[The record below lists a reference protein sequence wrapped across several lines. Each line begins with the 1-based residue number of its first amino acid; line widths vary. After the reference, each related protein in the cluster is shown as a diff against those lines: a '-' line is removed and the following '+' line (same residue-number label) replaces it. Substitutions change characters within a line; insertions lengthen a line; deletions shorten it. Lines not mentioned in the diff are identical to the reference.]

1 MSTYPGNAS
10 LAAAVKDRVV
20 ATFDQTLALYRQ
32 GRTDEVIAGCNLILQ
47 MDPLFDPARKLLD
60 KARDPSIAIDVNT
73 LMSGGGD
80 DPLAEARSAMRSRD
94 FERVVQITTEVLTND
109 LMNDEARVLSDEA
122 RERIEAAPFVEQ
134 FVRKCQQHVGN
145 GNLAAAQ
152 NDLEK
157 ARALDPNHPG
167 IAQIETMLRN
177 AESGPAATSFDS
189 SSFVVDTP
197 APSTRSTAQASDF
210 GFTFEEDKGG
220 GSTSSFEN
228 FSFDSPTPE
237 KPPAIEPSSAGAFSF
252 DSPTPEEPPVVEP
265 SPSDTF
271 SPGAFSFDTPVE
283 AGPGPAAAPP
293 PSAPSEFSFDA
304 PAKDGTEFDFS
315 TASIETSPDDQKKID
330 QYLADGDRAFSSG
343 DYQQAIDLWS
353 RIFLIDVTNESASER
368 IERAKIKR
376 REIEQRMESVLAAGI
391 QAFDRNDFATAKARF
406 GEVLQADPGNNQAQ
420 DYLERIGTGEASS
433 GMAFPPPPP
442 PSFDDGLETPVDD
455 DFAIPPAAAS
465 ESFDI
470 PPPPRKTATPA
481 KTTSTPAKKSPVL
494 AIAVAAALLIA
505 AAAGWFF
512 FSGSGSEPVQATVTT
527 QSLITRAGEL
537 GQQGRFDEAIAVLQD
552 IKPGDGQYEAA
563 LAMIADLQQKKGR
576 AGSMIDGKPLP
587 VFYDENI
594 AAGRAAFAA
603 NDYAGAKRAFENAM
617 RVKPLPPDL
626 TAAYDRASQQVAK
639 LDAARALFAERR
651 YADAI
656 RSLEALRAQ
665 DPSNK
670 NVQRMIID
678 AHFNV
683 GARALQDE
691 RLPDA
696 IRAFD
701 SVLAEDPTDEL
712 ARRSKELAERY
723 QGQPRDLLYR
733 IYVKYLPLRQAPA

>member
-1 MSTYPGNAS
+1 MSMYPGNAS

-32 GRTDEVIAGCNLILQ
+32 GRTDEVVAGCNLILQ

-60 KARDPSIAIDVNT
+60 KVRDPSTPVDLNT

-80 DPLAEARSAMRSRD
+80 DPLAEARRAMKSRD

-134 FVRKCQQHVGN
+134 FVRKCEQHVAA
-145 GNLAAAQ
+145 GNLTAARS
-152 NDLEK
+152 DLEK
-157 ARALDPNHPG
+157 ARALDPEHPG
-167 IAQIETMLRN
+167 ISQIETMLRN
-177 AESGPAATSFDS
+177 AESGPAAVSFDS

-197 APSTRSTAQASDF
+197 APSAGRTAEASDF
-210 GFTFEEDKGG
+210 GFTFEEEKDG
-220 GSTSSFEN
+220 GSSASAFES
-228 FSFDSPTPE
+228 FSFDAPAPE
-237 KPPAIEPSSAGAFSF
+237 KPPVIEPSPA
-252 DSPTPEEPPVVEP
+252 
-265 SPSDTF
+265 
-271 SPGAFSFDTPVE
+271 GAFSFDTPVE
-283 AGPGPAAAPP
+283 AAPGPPAAPAP
-293 PSAPSEFSFDA
+293 PAASEFSFDA

-330 QYLADGDRAFSSG
+330 QYLSDGDRAFSSG

-368 IERAKIKR
+368 IERAKMKR
-376 REIEQRMESVLAAGI
+376 REIEQRMEGVLAAGV
-391 QAFDRNDFATAKARF
+391 QAFDRNDFATARARF
-406 GEVLQADPGNNQAQ
+406 EEVLQADPGNVQAQ
-420 DYLERIGTGEASS
+420 DYLDRLGSDETTAGGGFAP
-433 GMAFPPPPP
+433 PPPPP
-442 PSFDDGLETPVDD
+442 PSFDDGLETPASDD
-455 DFAIPPAAAS
+455 DFDSGFSAPVTDSAAIT
-465 ESFDI
+465 
-470 PPPPRKTATPA
+470 PPPRKAATTAKAAASPA
-481 KTTSTPAKKSPVL
+481 RKSPML
-494 AIAVAAALLIA
+494 AIAVAAAVLLA

-512 FSGSGSEPVQATVTT
+512 LSGSDGEPVQTAATT
-527 QSLITRAGEL
+527 QSLITQASEL
-537 GQQGRFDEAIAVLQD
+537 GRQGRFDEAIAVLRD

-587 VFYDENI
+587 AFYDENI

-626 TAAYDRASQQVAK
+626 TAVYDRASQQVAK

-665 DPSNK
+665 DPTNT

-683 GARALQDE
+683 GARALQEE

-696 IRAFD
+696 IQAFD
-701 SVLAEDPTDEL
+701 SVLAEDPNDEL